1 LFVGCDEGKVIALDV
16 AHDGKRVGS
25 VDTGKGVDII
35 AYNAKLGHLYVPGG
49 DAKTLTIA
57 GVAANGAL
65 AALGSVA
72 TAEDATCV
80 AADDANHVYVC
91 DPKQGGLLV
100 VSDPFPASR

>member
-1 LFVGCDEGKVIALDV
+1 MFV
-16 AHDGKRVGS
+16 
-25 VDTGKGVDII
+25 
-35 AYNAKLGHLYVPGG
+35 
-49 DAKTLTIA
+49 
-57 GVAANGAL
+57 
-65 AALGSVA
+65 GSVA